1 MKQCAVQCWYFVLL
15 SSFLPIATVRKHTHT
30 HTAGA
35 EAEAEAVAFFLS
47 RFVPFTLWRI
57 IISLVAYI
65 VFCMLLHPACNV
77 NTIYRI
83 SQLLIDVNCIIDS
96 FSKVTVSQHLSLCD
110 VCVSIYRWCIM
121 FAVGQRLEDV
131 NVALFS
137 NAFHIRNSFYYPQ
150 NPPIRSF
157 PRIGFEAVHLSHR
170 WIEFPYGCELPMF
183 SACDFCT
190 VLISCFHL
198 FFSLP
203 IPTILYSIW

>member
-1 MKQCAVQCWYFVLL
+1 MLFSVDILCYCRRFCLLQPFVN
-15 SSFLPIATVRKHTHT
+15 THT

-57 IISLVAYI
+57 IISLV
-65 VFCMLLHPACNV
+65 FCMLSHPACNV

-121 FAVGQRLEDV
+121 FAVGQRPEDV